1 MSDISLIIL
10 SAGDSTRFNSNT
22 KKQWL
27 RVENSPLWKYVAD
40 RFNSFFNFKETIIT
54 ANSKDIRLYNKLSN
68 YKIVSGGLSRQESL
82 KNAIRKATGKYVL
95 VTDVAR
101 ACVTKKMV
109 LDLIENKS
117 GFDCVVPFLNVVDT
131 VVYQNNTINRDEV
144 KLIQTPQLSKKESL
158 IKSLDSDEEFTDDS
172 SALKAIGGKIN
183 YILGDIQA
191 KKLTFQEDL
200 NSLKCLKK
208 PNQYILSGNGFDVH
222 QFENNRKM
230 FLCGVKIDVDYGFK
244 AHSDGDVAIH
254 SIIDSLLGASG
265 YGDIGEFFPDTDMK
279 YKNADSKK
287 LLTEV
292 VNVLNYTGLKIINI
306 DVTIIAQK
314 PKLLNYK
321 DKMIKKIKKLTKCEN
336 VNIKATTS
344 EKLGF
349 TGRGEGV
356 AVISNANIIQKE
368 WYEYFNS

>member
-101 ACVTKKMV
+101 ACVTKNMV
-109 LDLIENKS
+109 LDLIENKA

-230 FLCGVKIDVDYGFK
+230 FLCGVEIDVDYGFK

>member
-109 LDLIENKS
+109 LDLIENKA

-230 FLCGVKIDVDYGFK
+230 FLCGVEIDVDYGFK